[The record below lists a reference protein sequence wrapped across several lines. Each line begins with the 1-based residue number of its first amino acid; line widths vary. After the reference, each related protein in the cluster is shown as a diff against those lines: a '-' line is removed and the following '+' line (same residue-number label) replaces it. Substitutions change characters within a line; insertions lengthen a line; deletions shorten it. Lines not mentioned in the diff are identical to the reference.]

1 VTFKAPAVQPRRNVD
16 QLHTMVAG
24 GPLPINA
31 SNPAAS
37 PLHFCY
43 AQSNDYVS
51 TELSQ
56 GDVLR
61 RTPELDK
68 VLATVHPHFHQHRK
82 NLYFMVLTQSCD
94 LVIRDGEAGKA
105 PYVNI
110 APVRPLDEVIA
121 REIDSLRLQNIRGEL
136 PLLTHKARARLSDFA
151 RRLINN
157 NVPQYFFLESDGTE
171 LGQDCCAFL
180 RLSIAI
186 KSDLHYKTCVDAKF
200 LQLNDS
206 FQAKLGALVGQLYSR
221 VGTKDWDAKQLESK
235 VAQLTKDAAYYLD
248 DGKVK
253 ELEREFAARCATDA
267 DFTFEASDLTAAIKA
282 IPTKKKVVVSRAADI
297 AAQLLKLDDAA
308 KAKLQGRLQ
317 ADPTLNRELGG

>member
-1 VTFKAPAVQPRRNVD
+1 
-16 QLHTMVAG
+16 MVASDF
-24 GPLPINA
+24 LPIQA
-31 SNPAAS
+31 STPAAA

-43 AQSNDYVS
+43 AQSDEYL
-51 TELSQ
+51 TEELSQ
-56 GDVLR
+56 GDILK
-61 RTPELDK
+61 RTPELDA
-68 VLATVHPHFHQHRK
+68 LLETVHPHFHKHRK

-94 LVIRDGEAGKA
+94 LVLRDGDAGKA
-105 PYVNI
+105 PYINI

-121 REIDSLRLQNIRGEL
+121 RETDSLRLQKIRGVL
-136 PLLTHKARARLSDFA
+136 PLLTHKAQARLKDFA

-186 KSDLHYKTCVDAKF
+186 KSDLHYTTCVDAKI

-206 FQAKLGALVGQLYSR
+206 FQAKLGSLVGQLYSR
-221 VGTKDWDAKQLESK
+221 VGTKDWDAKQLEYK
-235 VAQLTKDAAYYLD
+235 VAELTKDAAYYLD
-248 DGKVK
+248 EGKVK
-253 ELEREFAARCATDA
+253 ELEREFSARCAADA
-267 DFTFEASDLTAAIKA
+267 GFTFEARELTAAIKA
-282 IPTKKKVVVSRAADI
+282 IPNKKKVVVNRAIDI
-297 AAQLLKLDDAA
+297 ATQLFNLDEAA

>member
-1 VTFKAPAVQPRRNVD
+1 MA
-16 QLHTMVAG
+16 AG
-24 GPLPINA
+24 ESLPIQT
-31 SNPAAS
+31 SGPAAS
-37 PLHFCY
+37 AAHFCY
-43 AQSNDYVS
+43 AHSNEYVN

-61 RTPELDK
+61 RTPELDE
-68 VLATVHPHFHQHRK
+68 VLERVHPHFHQHRK

-94 LVIRDGEAGKA
+94 LVVRDGEAGKA
-105 PYVNI
+105 PYINI

-121 REIDSLRLQNIRGEL
+121 REIDSLRLQKIRGEL

-157 NVPQYFFLESDGTE
+157 NVPQYFFLESDMTD

-206 FQAKLGALVGQLYSR
+206 FQAKLGSLVRQLYSR

-235 VAQLTKDAAYYLD
+235 VAELTQDAAYYLD

-253 ELEREFAARCATDA
+253 ALEKEFAARCEVDA
-267 DFTFEASDLTAAIKA
+267 GFIFDASDLTAAIKA
-282 IPTKKKVVVSRAADI
+282 IPTKKKIVLSRAADI
-297 AAQLLKLDDAA
+297 AAQLLNLDEVA
-308 KAKLQGRLQ
+308 KSKLQGRLQ
-317 ADPTLNRELGG
+317 ADPTLNRELGGS